1 MQGVTFESSGDGT
14 VVCADVDGTVL
25 ATDLLYESLLVALKR
40 RPWIIFIIPFWLLQG
55 RAVLKARL
63 ADRATSL
70 RFESLPLREEVVA
83 YLKQQRERGSRVILA
98 SASHH
103 TLVAGIARRL
113 GSVDSIVASDEHANR
128 KGAAKA
134 DAIEAHIGSHS
145 WSYIGD
151 SQADFPVWRRS
162 QHQVCV
168 SSSSA
173 FTGRFRREFPDGEVI
188 SVTGASVS
196 TWLRGMR
203 IHQWLKNILV
213 FLPVGLAHRWFDIQA
228 IWNSAL
234 AAVAFSLCASG
245 VYVLNDLLDLESD
258 RQHPRKR
265 KRPCA
270 SGELPLSSAI
280 LVVPLLFV
288 SAFVVAA
295 LVHTQFMALLG
306 LYLVLTTLYSLR
318 FKALALVDIILLAML
333 YTIRIVGGGVASNIE
348 VSQWLMGLSMFLFL
362 SLACVKRF
370 SELLVLQQRNE
381 KKTWGRG
388 YWVGDLEQIAAF
400 GAASGYISVLVLA
413 LYVSSHEIA
422 RLYSHPALVWLACPL
437 LLYWISRIWLLA
449 RRGIVHDDPLVFALR
464 DKVTYIVAALGVII
478 LVAAKYSRVAW

>member
-1 MQGVTFESSGDGT
+1 
-14 VVCADVDGTVL
+14 
-25 ATDLLYESLLVALKR
+25 
-40 RPWIIFIIPFWLLQG
+40 
-55 RAVLKARL
+55 
-63 ADRATSL
+63 
-70 RFESLPLREEVVA
+70 
-83 YLKQQRERGSRVILA
+83 
-98 SASHH
+98 
-103 TLVAGIARRL
+103 
-113 GSVDSIVASDEHANR
+113 
-128 KGAAKA
+128 
-134 DAIEAHIGSHS
+134 
-145 WSYIGD
+145 
-151 SQADFPVWRRS
+151 
-162 QHQVCV
+162 
-168 SSSSA
+168 
-173 FTGRFRREFPDGEVI
+173 
-188 SVTGASVS
+188 
-196 TWLRGMR
+196 MR